1 MEDKEREEVMEQIKD
16 NFEKMD
22 LCNETL
28 KKMKKIEEVLD
39 GEE

>member
-1 MEDKEREEVMEQIKD
+1 MEDKEREEIMAQIKD

-22 LCNETL
+22 LCNEVL
-28 KKMKKIEEVLD
+28 KKMKKVEEVLD